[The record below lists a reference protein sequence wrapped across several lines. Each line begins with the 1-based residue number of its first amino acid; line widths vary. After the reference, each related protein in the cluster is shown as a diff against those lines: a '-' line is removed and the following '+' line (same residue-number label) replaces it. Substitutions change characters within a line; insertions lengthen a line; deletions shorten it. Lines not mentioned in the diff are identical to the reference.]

1 MPIFP
6 PARYLL
12 GLPPDGEFE
21 VRDLMVKVAVR
32 LTYLDDPPRA
42 FPGVQQEIYYRSF
55 ARMLAKIAQCQ
66 AVAALGLDGFEPAL
80 AEIIRGKD
88 WQWAQFVGCIP
99 ETQQPADNGR
109 CGVNVG
115 TLQGLTKFC

>member
-1 MPIFP
+1 MPIGGIMPIFP

-12 GLPPDGEFE
+12 GLPPDEEFE

-55 ARMLAKIAQCQ
+55 ARMLAKIAHCQ

-80 AEIIRGKD
+80 AEIIRGKI
-88 WQWAQFVGCIP
+88 G
-99 ETQQPADNGR
+99 NGLSLLVAFQR
-109 CGVNVG
+109 HSSQRIMAAAG
-115 TLQGLTKFC
+115 